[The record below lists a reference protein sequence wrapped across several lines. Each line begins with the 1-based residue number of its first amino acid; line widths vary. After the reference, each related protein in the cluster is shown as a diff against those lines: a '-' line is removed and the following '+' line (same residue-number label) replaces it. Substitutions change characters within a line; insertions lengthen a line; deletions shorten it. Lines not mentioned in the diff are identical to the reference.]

1 MKLWHK
7 ILLLSLALYAF
18 AFNLSSIVF
27 LSQTHLQN
35 LAQETERAFS
45 DQAIIGE
52 RIEAG
57 LQATGASGL
66 ENPGPLMQR
75 YAAYYQS
82 RQIELALYRV
92 STGTMYGSL
101 MIQELDPALLEI
113 EPGVQKAAVRSRSA
127 ESGTG
132 NTNRIHVSSPLLI
145 EPDYL
150 LLYARDITAIYNQ
163 RRQMIQTFLAIDL
176 LMAVVIGL
184 AAYFLARRLTRP
196 LEKLGQATEQI
207 AGGQYS
213 MLVPES
219 RDETARLVRS
229 FNRMSEAIKT
239 REETLQELA
248 RQRQQ
253 FIDNLTHEMNT
264 PLTSIQ
270 GYAALLQQARMSQ
283 EQQQQ
288 SAGTIEREAR
298 RLRELY
304 DKLMQLL
311 LARRGQ
317 VDYKPIELVPYFE
330 NIRTIMAIQL
340 DSAGIELEIQCQLD
354 RIEAD
359 PALLEV
365 LLTNLIRNA
374 IQASEQGSR
383 IILAA
388 DTTEDGS
395 SHVLSVTDH
404 GSGIAQDQVDQIFEP
419 FYRVDRS
426 RSRKTGGA
434 GLGLSLCQEIASQH
448 QGRLR
453 VRSTAG
459 EGTRMELHLPV
470 DRSTSL

>member
-150 LLYARDITAIYNQ
+150 LL
-163 RRQMIQTFLAIDL
+163 
-176 LMAVVIGL
+176 
-184 AAYFLARRLTRP
+184 
-196 LEKLGQATEQI
+196 
-207 AGGQYS
+207 
-213 MLVPES
+213 
-219 RDETARLVRS
+219 
-229 FNRMSEAIKT
+229 
-239 REETLQELA
+239 
-248 RQRQQ
+248 
-253 FIDNLTHEMNT
+253 
-264 PLTSIQ
+264 
-270 GYAALLQQARMSQ
+270 
-283 EQQQQ
+283 
-288 SAGTIEREAR
+288 
-298 RLRELY
+298 
-304 DKLMQLL
+304 
-311 LARRGQ
+311 
-317 VDYKPIELVPYFE
+317 
-330 NIRTIMAIQL
+330 
-340 DSAGIELEIQCQLD
+340 
-354 RIEAD
+354 
-359 PALLEV
+359 
-365 LLTNLIRNA
+365 
-374 IQASEQGSR
+374 
-383 IILAA
+383 
-388 DTTEDGS
+388 
-395 SHVLSVTDH
+395 
-404 GSGIAQDQVDQIFEP
+404 
-419 FYRVDRS
+419 
-426 RSRKTGGA
+426 
-434 GLGLSLCQEIASQH
+434 
-448 QGRLR
+448 
-453 VRSTAG
+453 
-459 EGTRMELHLPV
+459 
-470 DRSTSL
+470 